1 MAGEILFGIVAGQ
14 LQAFPFVIGGVLLL
28 AGEAGGAYWIA
39 AGIIATFVFSVLN
52 AWVLLVEIL
61 R

>member
-1 MAGEILFGIVAGQ
+1 VQRAGVGVASSLPFLVAG
-14 LQAFPFVIGGVLLL
+14 ILLL
-28 AGEAGGAYWIA
+28 YGSEAGLYWIA
-39 AGIIATFVFSVLN
+39 AGIIISLAAGVWH